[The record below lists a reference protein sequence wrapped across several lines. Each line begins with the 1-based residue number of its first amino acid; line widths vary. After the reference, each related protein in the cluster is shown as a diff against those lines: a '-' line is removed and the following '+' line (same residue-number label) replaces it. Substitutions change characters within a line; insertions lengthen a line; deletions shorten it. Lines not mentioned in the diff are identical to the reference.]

1 MCLFCWSLAAH
12 LVLAC
17 LLVGRKHWDLKPVPK
32 FSQSK
37 FVSPRV
43 IPFLVGLVR
52 IHPIVPLS
60 TQLDPGCYHLFPTFR
75 SRHSAMDRLLPAQ
88 SSRRYLPVNYTDL
101 TSIQARSLSR
111 FEEVIL
117 KIDTRLLEL
126 GKEWRIKPWQA
137 AVTAELLE
145 GRDVVVSAQ
154 TGSGKSMCYL
164 RLPIVSPDS
173 CMLVICPLPALMSEQ
188 VRSAAELGIRALHLC
203 AETIKANQG
212 IIKTIQCREF
222 SIVFLTAEFTLMD
235 NEVSKSLVSED
246 KQGRLPNFS
255 SKL

>member
-1 MCLFCWSLAAH
+1 
-12 LVLAC
+12 
-17 LLVGRKHWDLKPVPK
+17 
-32 FSQSK
+32 
-37 FVSPRV
+37 
-43 IPFLVGLVR
+43 
-52 IHPIVPLS
+52 
-60 TQLDPGCYHLFPTFR
+60 
-75 SRHSAMDRLLPAQ
+75 MDRLLPAQ
-88 SSRRYLPVNYTDL
+88 SSRRYLPVDYTDL

-145 GRDVVVSAQ
+145 GCDVVVSAQ

-173 CMLVICPLPALMSEQ
+173 CTLVICPLPALMSEQ